1 MFTIDLKNE
10 FKKLALQI
18 ESLENQLFHTFV
30 IKEKDIIRN
39 KIKFLKEKIDVV
51 LDEYNKGEI

>member
-18 ESLENQLFHTFV
+18 ESLENQLYNTFV